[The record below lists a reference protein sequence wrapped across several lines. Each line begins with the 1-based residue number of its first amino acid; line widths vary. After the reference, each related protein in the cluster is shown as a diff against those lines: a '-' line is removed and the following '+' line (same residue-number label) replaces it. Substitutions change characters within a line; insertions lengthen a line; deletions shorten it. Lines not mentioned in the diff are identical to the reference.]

1 MRKKAQRN
9 ERVKRKNVRRTFRKT
24 KRRVDKSRRR
34 KENAEKVV
42 FPKTE
47 RQTHW
52 TFSKAYRWSENLS
65 KHVGEVRRARKRI

>member
-9 ERVKRKNVRRTFRKT
+9 ERVERKNVRRTFRKA

-47 RQTHW
+47 R
-52 TFSKAYRWSENLS
+52 
-65 KHVGEVRRARKRI
+65 